1 MARRILNLDLVL
13 GAVIVL
19 IFVGLSYKKLPIF
32 EAMERYVYDSEMEI
46 SQAEQEGASK
56 IVLIDIDDK
65 SLSKLGA
72 WPWPRDVLAEMINR
86 LTKSGT
92 KLIGLNIP
100 FIEKEPRQSITE
112 LRLFAER
119 LKAYPFG
126 REDPMLTAWILENF
140 KQMEQN
146 LDNDGR
152 LVESVLQSGNV
163 ILPFLVQ
170 FGGDREGVEVG
181 EEPFLLEN
189 LLTSFQVSA
198 SLQKRLSPHR
208 LSLPFP
214 ELTQTVSGL
223 GHGNLTFEKNMAGR
237 SHPMFITYR
246 GSLVPSFPLRLAIAY
261 LNQRPEQVLAEE
273 NQVRIKGYSIPTI
286 NGEMLIKFQN
296 GQVAFPRYSFSDI
309 LAAKKVLPIFEGKI
323 VVIGLNSRES
333 KSVNTPIS
341 SRMSQSEFIA
351 QILDNIL
358 SNTFIFRLPFMFYIE
373 ILAILLL
380 GGFAS
385 YFFPQMGQLNR
396 LGWVMGLTVFTLL
409 AGMTLFF
416 MKGIWFKT
424 TYIAGCLVAVY
435 LVVSARQLLAAESI
449 AKESIE
455 TNRLLGL
462 SFQSQGFLD
471 LAFEKFQKLPLN
483 EETKDLLFNLGNQYE
498 RKQMFNKALTVYEYL
513 NRGGGYKNLDDQIIR
528 LREHDKSS
536 TLGSHGKTAED
547 SILADSSAGH
557 RPKIGRYE
565 ILGELG
571 KGSMGLVYKAQDPN
585 INRLLAIK
593 TIRFSDEFD
602 EEVIEEIKERFFREA
617 EIAGQLS
624 HPSIVT
630 IYDVGEHGD
639 LTYMAM
645 EFLEG
650 EDLEKFVDKDN
661 LIPLR
666 QILDVLAK
674 VSDAVD
680 FAHKAGVIHRDI
692 KPANIMVLNNGGVK
706 VTDFGIAKAMSS
718 SRTRTG
724 VILGTP
730 NYMSP
735 EQIMGQKI
743 DARSDIFS
751 LGVVFFQMLTGE
763 LPFHGENLSGLLY
776 QITKEKH
783 PSVRDYNPRIPKVCE
798 QIIDR
803 ALAKDPKDRF
813 NAAGDMVSIFRL
825 VALKLDQ
832 IKGKNSGKK
841 KSLSRA

>member
-13 GAVIVL
+13 GTVIVL
-19 IFVGLSYKKLPIF
+19 IFVGLCYKKLPIF
-32 EAMERYVYDSEMEI
+32 EAMESYVYNAEMKFA
-46 SQAEQEGASK
+46 QPEQQSAPK
-56 IVLIDIDDK
+56 IILIDIDDK
-65 SLSKLGA
+65 SFSKLGS
-72 WPWPRDVLAEMINR
+72 WPWPRDVVAEMINN
-86 LTKSGT
+86 LTKSGAT
-92 KLIGLNIP
+92 LIGLNIP
-100 FIEKEPRQSITE
+100 FIEKEPNKSIVE
-112 LRLFAER
+112 LKLFAER
-119 LKAYPFG
+119 LRTYPFG
-126 REDPMLTAWILENF
+126 KEDPMLTSWILENF

-152 LVESVLQSGNV
+152 LVETVQQSGNV
-163 ILPFLVQ
+163 ILPVLVQ
-170 FGGDREGVEVG
+170 FGGDPKGVV
-181 EEPFLLEN
+181 EEDEPILFENFLY
-189 LLTSFQVSA
+189 SFQVSS
-198 SLQKRLSPHR
+198 SLQKRLSTHQ

-223 GHGNLTFEKNMAGR
+223 GHGNLTFKKSMAGR
-237 SHPMFITYR
+237 SHPMFIAYR
-246 GSLVPSFPLRLAIAY
+246 GSLLPSFPLRLAIAH
-261 LNQRPEQVLAEE
+261 LNQQPKQVLVGE
-273 NQVRIKGYSIPTI
+273 NQIRLKGYTIPTI
-286 NGEMLIKFQN
+286 DGEMLIKFQN
-296 GQVAFPRYSFSDI
+296 GQDAFPRYSFSDI
-309 LAAKKVLPIFEGKI
+309 LQAKKIPPIFDGKI
-323 VVIGLNSRES
+323 VVIGFNSSES
-333 KSVNTPIS
+333 RTVNTPIS
-341 SRMSQSEFIA
+341 PHMSEGEFIA
-351 QILDNIL
+351 HILDNIL
-358 SNTFIFRLPFMFYIE
+358 TNSFILRLPFMFYIE
-373 ILAILLL
+373 LLAILLL

-385 YFFPQMGQLNR
+385 YFFPQMGQLSR
-396 LGWVMGLTVFTLL
+396 LGWVVGLTVFTLL
-409 AGMTLFF
+409 AGIALFVI
-416 MKGIWFKT
+416 MGIWFKT
-424 TYIAGCLVAVY
+424 TYVAGCLVAVY
-435 LVVSARQLLAAESI
+435 LVVSARQLLAAEGI

-483 EETKDLLFNLGNQYE
+483 EETKDLIFNLGREYE
-498 RKQMFNKALTVYEYL
+498 RKRMYNKALTVYEYL
-513 NRGGGYKNLDDQIIR
+513 NRGGGYKNLDDHIIR

-536 TLGSHGKTAED
+536 TLGSHGKTAEE
-547 SILADSSAGH
+547 SILADSSGEEK
-557 RPKIGRYE
+557 PKIGRYE

-602 EEVIEEIKERFFREA
+602 DEVIEEIKERFFREA

-650 EDLEKFVDKDN
+650 DDLENFVSKDN
-661 LIPLR
+661 LLPFR

-680 FAHKAGVIHRDI
+680 YAHKAGVIHRDI

-751 LGVVFFQMLTGE
+751 VGVLFFQMLTGE

-783 PSVRDYNPRIPKVCE
+783 PSVRDHNPKIPKVCE

-803 ALAKDPKDRF
+803 ALSKNPKDRF
-813 NAAGDMVSIFRL
+813 NTAGELVRVIRL
-825 VALKLDQ
+825 VAQKLDQ
-832 IKGKNSGKK
+832 IRGKNSGKK
-841 KSLSRA
+841 KAFSKA

>member
-13 GAVIVL
+13 GTVIVL
-19 IFVGLSYKKLPIF
+19 IFVGLCYKKLPIF
-32 EAMERYVYDSEMEI
+32 EAMERYVYDAEMKFD
-46 SQAEQEGASK
+46 QPEQQSAPK
-56 IVLIDIDDK
+56 IILIDIDDK
-65 SLSKLGA
+65 SFSKLGS
-72 WPWPRDVLAEMINR
+72 WPWPRDVVAEMINN
-86 LTKSGT
+86 LTKSGAT
-92 KLIGLNIP
+92 LIGLNIP
-100 FIEKEPRQSITE
+100 FVEKEPNKSIVE
-112 LRLFAER
+112 LKLFAER
-119 LKAYPFG
+119 LRAYPFG
-126 REDPMLTAWILENF
+126 KEDPMLTSWILENF

-152 LVESVLQSGNV
+152 LVESAQQSGNV
-163 ILPFLVQ
+163 ILPVSVQ
-170 FGGDREGVEVG
+170 FGGDSKGVV
-181 EEPFLLEN
+181 EEDEPILLKNFLS
-189 LLTSFQVSA
+189 SFQVSS
-198 SLQKRLSPHR
+198 SLQKRLSTHQ

-223 GHGNLTFEKNMAGR
+223 GHGNLTLKKNMAGR
-237 SHPMFITYR
+237 SHPMFIAYR
-246 GSLVPSFPLRLAIAY
+246 GSLLPSFPLRLAIAY
-261 LNQRPEQVLAEE
+261 LNQQPKQVLVGE
-273 NQVRIKGYSIPTI
+273 NLIRLKGYTIPTI
-286 NGEMLIKFQN
+286 DGEMFIKFQN
-296 GQVAFPRYSFSDI
+296 GQDAFLRYSFSDI
-309 LAAKKVLPIFEGKI
+309 LQAKKIPPIFDGKI
-323 VVIGLNSRES
+323 VVIGFNSRES
-333 KSVNTPIS
+333 RTVNTPIS
-341 SRMSQSEFIA
+341 PHMSEGEFIA
-351 QILDNIL
+351 HILDNIL
-358 SNTFIFRLPFMFYIE
+358 SNSFIFRLPFMFYIE
-373 ILAILLL
+373 LLAILLL

-385 YFFPQMGQLNR
+385 YFFPQMGQLSR
-396 LGWVMGLTVFTLL
+396 LGWVVGLTAFTLL
-409 AGMTLFF
+409 AGIALFVI
-416 MKGIWFKT
+416 MGIWFKT

-483 EETKDLLFNLGNQYE
+483 EETKDLIFNLGREYE
-498 RKQMFNKALTVYEYL
+498 RKRMFNKALTVYEYL
-513 NRGGGYKNLDDQIIR
+513 NRAGGYKNLDDHIIR

-536 TLGSHGKTAED
+536 TLGSHGKTAEG
-547 SILADSSAGH
+547 SILADSSGEEK
-557 RPKIGRYE
+557 PKIGRYE

-571 KGSMGLVYKAQDPN
+571 KGSMGLVYKALDPN

-602 EEVIEEIKERFFREA
+602 DEVIEEIKERFFREA

-650 EDLEKFVDKDN
+650 EDLENFVSKGN
-661 LIPLR
+661 LLPFR

-674 VSDAVD
+674 VSGAVD
-680 FAHKAGVIHRDI
+680 YAHKAGVIHRDI
-692 KPANIMVLNNGGVK
+692 KPANIMVLKNGGVK

-751 LGVVFFQMLTGE
+751 VGVLFFQMLTGE

-783 PSVRDYNPRIPKVCE
+783 PSVRTHNPKIPKVCE

-803 ALAKDPKDRF
+803 ALAKNPEERF
-813 NAAGDMVSIFRL
+813 NTAGELVRVIRL

-832 IKGKNSGKK
+832 IRGKNSGKK
-841 KSLSRA
+841 KAFSKA